1 MNSLIIGQSSQLAY
15 YFSDDYKK
23 ISSRNI
29 FNKIKHKYDRVY
41 LCFGEH
47 RTFIENDEQLF
58 ININVDYTLKVIDFF
73 KNSCNKIILY
83 STCELWNNCEG
94 PVNLNMPFNY
104 NYSPYIKSKE
114 IMHNYILENKSK
126 YENVIILYPFNFN
139 SPYRKSGFLFGKIF
153 DSIINNKKIEIG
165 DTHFYRDFIHP
176 SHLAERSILANKNE
190 LVGSGRLL
198 HVNDFIQD
206 LYKWSGRSYDDLVTE
221 NFDHNLKL
229 KRKIFYLDS
238 NKVKNSYDD
247 LLYDTLQDIKK
258 MIKKRKN

>member
-1 MNSLIIGQSSQLAY
+1 MNNLVIGDTSQLAY
-15 YFSDDYKK
+15 YFPKNYEK

-29 FNKIKHKYDRVY
+29 FNKIEKKYDRIH

-47 RTFIENDEQLF
+47 RAFIENDEQLF
-58 ININVDYTLKVIDFF
+58 IDINVDYTLKVIDFF

-94 PVNLNMPFNY
+94 PINLTMSFNY

-114 IMHNYILENKSK
+114 IIHNYILENKAK

-139 SPYRKSGFLFGKIF
+139 SPYRKPGFLFTKIF
-153 DSIINNKKIEIG
+153 DSILNDKKIEIG
-165 DTHFYRDFIHP
+165 DTYFYRDFIHP
-176 SHLAERSILANKNE
+176 SLLVKRSIVAKENE

-198 HVNDFIQD
+198 YVNDFIRD
-206 LYKWSGRSYDDLVTE
+206 LYKWSGKNYDDLVTE

-238 NKVKNSYDD
+238 NKVKNSYGD
-247 LLYDTLQDIKK
+247 LLYDTLQDIKNY
-258 MIKKRKN
+258 KK